1 MDRTQLQPDLG
12 LTAVDQSWLPYLPT
26 KGSQCSKA
34 ERIVGCMEAGESVT
48 SGCRWGVSMT
58 PPGGQGGDPKMQD
71 IIRSQQLR

>member
-1 MDRTQLQPDLG
+1 MDRTQLQPDLR
-12 LTAVDQSWLPYLPT
+12 LTAVDHSWLQQLAA

-34 ERIVGCMEAGESVT
+34 DRFVGCMEAGESMN